1 MENLD
6 IAKFGGT
13 SVGNFEAMTSS
24 YKVVVGNKNS
34 RIVVISAC
42 SGVTNLL
49 VELASGKCSNS
60 KIDEI
65 IEKLRD
71 IHEQIIIHLENQH
84 DLRNYI
90 EGHLKDIKE
99 QALQANNGTS
109 DQLTDTIVSHG
120 ELMSSFLFVALFKHY
135 GTDATWFD
143 VRTVMRT
150 DSKFSCAKPQC
161 DDIKVLCR
169 DKLLPLIDENTII
182 ITQGFIG
189 SNIMGETTT
198 LGRGGSDYSA
208 ALIGEAL
215 DVATISIW
223 TDVAG
228 VFTTDPRI
236 VKNARPIVELTYI
249 EAAEMANFGAKVL
262 HPSTMLPAVRKDI
275 PIFVG
280 SSKAPELGGTWVRP
294 TTQTAPNFRALALR
308 KNQTLIVLSSPVM
321 VGATGFLA
329 NVFSVFAKYN
339 HSIDLVSTS
348 EISIA
353 ITIDAGTST
362 SGQSEISENMLNEL
376 RQFCH
381 VKVETGLPLIAII
394 GNRMSENAGVITKAF
409 DSINSFSVRMI
420 CYGASRH
427 NLCFLLK
434 DGDTSVALNE
444 LHKHLLDA

>member
-1 MENLD
+1 
-6 IAKFGGT
+6 
-13 SVGNFEAMTSS
+13 MTSS

-49 VELASGKCSNS
+49 VELASGKCSDS
-60 KIDEI
+60 KINEI

-84 DLRNYI
+84 ELRNYI
-90 EGHLKDIKE
+90 EGHLKEIKE
-99 QALQANNGTS
+99 QTLLANKGTN
-109 DQLTDTIVSHG
+109 DQLTDSIVSHG
-120 ELMSSFLFVALFKHY
+120 ELMSSYLFVALFKHY
-135 GTDATWFD
+135 GTDAQWFD
-143 VRTVMRT
+143 VRSVMRT
-150 DSKFSCAKPQC
+150 DSKFSCAKPIC
-161 DDIKVLCR
+161 EEIKVLAH
-169 DKLLPLIDENTII
+169 DKLLPLINDKTII

-189 SNIMGETTT
+189 SNTLGETTT
-198 LGRGGSDYSA
+198 LGRGGSDYTA
-208 ALIGEAL
+208 ALLGEAL
-215 DVATISIW
+215 GVATISIW

-228 VFTTDPRI
+228 VFTTDPRV
-236 VKNARPIVELTYI
+236 VKTAKPIPELTYI

-262 HPSTMLPAVRKDI
+262 HPSTMIPAVRQEI

-280 SSKAPELGGTWVRP
+280 SSKEPEKGGTWVRP
-294 TTQTAPNFRALALR
+294 VTKSEPNFRALALR

-353 ITIDAGTST
+353 VTIDAGTTT
-362 SGQSEISENMLNEL
+362 SGKAEISENMLNEL

-394 GNRMSENAGVITKAF
+394 LSLIH
-409 DSINSFSVRMI
+409 I
-420 CYGASRH
+420 
-427 NLCFLLK
+427 
-434 DGDTSVALNE
+434 
-444 LHKHLLDA
+444 

>member
-1 MENLD
+1 MENLN

-24 YKVVVGNKNS
+24 YKVVVGNKNT
-34 RIVVISAC
+34 RVVVISAC

-49 VELASGKCSNS
+49 VELASGKCSES

-84 DLRNYI
+84 ELRSHI
-90 EGHLKDIKE
+90 EGHLKEIRELTLK
-99 QALQANNGTS
+99 ANNGTT
-109 DQLTDTIVSHG
+109 DQLTDSIVSHG
-120 ELMSSFLFVALFKHY
+120 ELMSSYLFVALFKHY
-135 GTDATWFD
+135 GTDAVWFD
-143 VRTVMRT
+143 VRTIMRT
-150 DSKFSCAKPQC
+150 DSKFSCAKPVC
-161 DDIKVLCR
+161 DEIKVLAH
-169 DKLLPLIDENTII
+169 DKLLPLINDSSII

-189 SNIMGETTT
+189 SNTLGETTT

-208 ALIGEAL
+208 ALLGEAL
-215 DVATISIW
+215 DIATISIW
-223 TDVAG
+223 TDVPG
-228 VFTTDPRI
+228 VFTTDPRV
-236 VKNARPIVELTYI
+236 VKTARPISELTYI

-262 HPSTMLPAVRKDI
+262 HPSTMVPAVRKEI

-280 SSKAPELGGTWVRP
+280 SSKEPEKGGTWVRP
-294 TTQTAPNFRALALR
+294 ITESQPNFRAVALR

-329 NVFSVFAKYN
+329 NVFAVFAKYN

-353 ITIDAGTST
+353 ITIDAGTT
-362 SGQSEISENMLNEL
+362 KSGKLEISENMLNEL

-394 GNRMSENAGVITKAF
+394 GNRMSENTGVITKAF
-409 DSINSFSVRMI
+409 DAINSFSVRMI
-420 CYGASRH
+420 CYGASKH

-434 DGDTSVALNE
+434 DGDTNEALKSI
-444 LHKHLLDA
+444 HKLLLED

>member
-135 GTDATWFD
+135 GNDATWFD

>member
-13 SVGNFEAMTSS
+13 SVGNFETMTSS
-24 YKVVVGNKNS
+24 YKVVIGNKNS

-60 KIDEI
+60 EIDEI

-71 IHEQIIIHLENQH
+71 IHEQIITHLENQH
-84 DLRNYI
+84 DLRNFV
-90 EGHLKDIKE
+90 ESHLKDIKD
-99 QALQANNGTS
+99 QALQASKGTS

-143 VRTVMRT
+143 VRSVMRT
-150 DSKFSCAKPQC
+150 DSKFGCAKPQC
-161 DDIKVLCR
+161 EEIKVLCR
-169 DKLLPLIDENTII
+169 DKLLPLINDSSII

-228 VFTTDPRI
+228 VYTTDPRI
-236 VKNARPIVELTYI
+236 VKNARPIAELTYI

-353 ITIDAGTST
+353 ITIDSNTST
-362 SGQSEISENMLNEL
+362 SGQNQISENMLNEL

-434 DGDTSVALNE
+434 DGDTTVALNE

>member
-13 SVGNFEAMTSS
+13 SVGNFDAMTSS

-49 VELASGKCSNS
+49 VELASGKCSDS
-60 KIDEI
+60 KINEI

-84 DLRNYI
+84 ELRNYI
-90 EGHLKDIKE
+90 EGHLKEIKE
-99 QALQANNGTS
+99 QTLLANKGTN
-109 DQLTDTIVSHG
+109 DQLTDSIVSHG
-120 ELMSSFLFVALFKHY
+120 ELMSSYLFVALFKHY
-135 GTDATWFD
+135 GTDAQWFD
-143 VRTVMRT
+143 VRSVMRT
-150 DSKFSCAKPQC
+150 DSKFSCAKPIC
-161 DDIKVLCR
+161 EEIKVLAH
-169 DKLLPLIDENTII
+169 DKLLPLINDKTII

-189 SNIMGETTT
+189 SNTLGETTT
-198 LGRGGSDYSA
+198 LGRGGSDYTA
-208 ALIGEAL
+208 ALLGEAL
-215 DVATISIW
+215 GVATISIW

-228 VFTTDPRI
+228 VFTTDPRV
-236 VKNARPIVELTYI
+236 VKTAKPIPELTYI

-262 HPSTMLPAVRKDI
+262 HPSTMIPAVRQEI

-280 SSKAPELGGTWVRP
+280 SSKEPEKGGTWVRP
-294 TTQTAPNFRALALR
+294 VTKSEPNFRALALR

-353 ITIDAGTST
+353 VTIDAGTTT
-362 SGQSEISENMLNEL
+362 SGKAEISENMLNEL

-381 VKVETGLPLIAII
+381 VKVETGLPLIASI
-394 GNRMSENAGVITKAF
+394 GNRMSENSGVITKAF
-409 DSINSFSVRMI
+409 DAINKFSVRMI

-434 DGDTSVALNE
+434 DGDTTEALNE
-444 LHKHLLDA
+444 LHKQLLED

>member
-135 GTDATWFD
+135 GNDATWFD

-236 VKNARPIVELTYI
+236 VKNARPIAELTYI

>member
-13 SVGNFEAMTSS
+13 SVGNFDAMTSS

-49 VELASGKCSNS
+49 VELASGKCSDS
-60 KIDEI
+60 KINEI

-84 DLRNYI
+84 ELRNYI
-90 EGHLKDIKE
+90 EGHLKEIKE
-99 QALQANNGTS
+99 QTLLANKGTN
-109 DQLTDTIVSHG
+109 DQLTDSIVSHG
-120 ELMSSFLFVALFKHY
+120 ELMSSYLFVALFKHY
-135 GTDATWFD
+135 GTDAQWFD
-143 VRTVMRT
+143 VRSVMRT
-150 DSKFSCAKPQC
+150 DSKFSCAKPIC
-161 DDIKVLCR
+161 EEIKVLAH
-169 DKLLPLIDENTII
+169 DKLLPLINDKTII

-189 SNIMGETTT
+189 SNTLGETTT
-198 LGRGGSDYSA
+198 LGRGGSDYTA
-208 ALIGEAL
+208 ALLGEAL
-215 DVATISIW
+215 GVATISIW

-228 VFTTDPRI
+228 VFTTDPRV
-236 VKNARPIVELTYI
+236 VKTAKPIPELTYI

-262 HPSTMLPAVRKDI
+262 HPSTMIPAVRQEI

-280 SSKAPELGGTWVRP
+280 SSKEPEKGGTWVRP
-294 TTQTAPNFRALALR
+294 VTKSEPNFRALALR

-353 ITIDAGTST
+353 VTIDAGTTT
-362 SGQSEISENMLNEL
+362 SGKAEISENMLNEL

-394 GNRMSENAGVITKAF
+394 GNRMSENSEIGRAHV
-409 DSINSFSVRMI
+409 
-420 CYGASRH
+420 
-427 NLCFLLK
+427 
-434 DGDTSVALNE
+434 
-444 LHKHLLDA
+444 

>member
-13 SVGNFEAMTSS
+13 SVGNFDAMTSS

-49 VELASGKCSNS
+49 VELASGKCSDS
-60 KIDEI
+60 KINEI

-84 DLRNYI
+84 ELRNYI
-90 EGHLKDIKE
+90 EGHLKEIKE
-99 QALQANNGTS
+99 QTLLANKGTN
-109 DQLTDTIVSHG
+109 DQLTDSIVSHG
-120 ELMSSFLFVALFKHY
+120 ELMSSYLFVALFKHY
-135 GTDATWFD
+135 GTDAQWFD
-143 VRTVMRT
+143 VRSVMRT
-150 DSKFSCAKPQC
+150 DSKFSCAKPIC
-161 DDIKVLCR
+161 EEIKVLAH
-169 DKLLPLIDENTII
+169 DKLLPLINDKTII

-189 SNIMGETTT
+189 SNTLGETTT
-198 LGRGGSDYSA
+198 LGRGGSDYTA
-208 ALIGEAL
+208 ALLGEAL
-215 DVATISIW
+215 GVATISIW

-228 VFTTDPRI
+228 VFTTDPRV
-236 VKNARPIVELTYI
+236 VKTAKPIPELTYI

-262 HPSTMLPAVRKDI
+262 HPSTMIPAVRQEI

-280 SSKAPELGGTWVRP
+280 SSKEPEKGGTWVRP
-294 TTQTAPNFRALALR
+294 VTKSEPNFRALALR

-353 ITIDAGTST
+353 VTIDAGTTT
-362 SGQSEISENMLNEL
+362 SGKAEISENMLNEL

-394 GNRMSENAGVITKAF
+394 GNSMSENSGVITKAF
-409 DSINSFSVRMI
+409 DAINKFSVRMI

-434 DGDTSVALNE
+434 DGDTTEALNE
-444 LHKHLLDA
+444 LHKQLLED

>member
-13 SVGNFEAMTSS
+13 SVGNFDAMTSS

-49 VELASGKCSNS
+49 VELANGTTDE

-71 IHEQIIIHLENQH
+71 IHEQIITHLENQH
-84 DLRNYI
+84 ELRNYI
-90 EGHLKDIKE
+90 EGHLKEIKE
-99 QALQANNGTS
+99 QAKVAQKSTN
-109 DQLTDTIVSHG
+109 DQLTDSIVSHG

-135 GTDATWFD
+135 GTDAQWFD

-150 DSKFSCAKPQC
+150 DSKFSCAKPVC
-161 DDIKVLCR
+161 DEIKVLAH
-169 DKLLPLIDENTII
+169 DKLLPLINDKTII

-189 SNIMGETTT
+189 SNTMSETTT
-198 LGRGGSDYSA
+198 LGRGGSDYTA
-208 ALIGEAL
+208 ALLGEAL

-228 VFTTDPRI
+228 VYTTDPRV
-236 VKNARPIVELTYI
+236 VKAAKPIAELSYV

-262 HPSTMLPAVRKDI
+262 HPSTMIPAVRKNI

-280 SSKAPELGGTWVRP
+280 SSKEPEKGGTWVRP
-294 TTQTAPNFRALALR
+294 EPQSQPHFRALALR

-353 ITIDAGTST
+353 ITLDAGTTT
-362 SGQSEISENMLNEL
+362 SGKHEISEAMLNEL

-394 GNRMSENAGVITKAF
+394 GNKMSENAGVITKAF
-409 DSINSFSVRMI
+409 DAINKFSVRMI

-434 DGDTSVALNE
+434 DGDTTEALNA
-444 LHKHLLDA
+444 LHQALLED

>member
-13 SVGNFEAMTSS
+13 SVGNFDAMTSS

-49 VELASGKCSNS
+49 VELASGKCSDS
-60 KIDEI
+60 KINEI

-84 DLRNYI
+84 ELRNYI
-90 EGHLKDIKE
+90 EGHLKEIKE
-99 QALQANNGTS
+99 QTLLANKGAN
-109 DQLTDTIVSHG
+109 DQLTDSIVSHG
-120 ELMSSFLFVALFKHY
+120 ELMSSYLFVALFKHY
-135 GTDATWFD
+135 GTDAQWFD
-143 VRTVMRT
+143 VRSVMRT
-150 DSKFSCAKPQC
+150 DSKFSCAKPIC
-161 DDIKVLCR
+161 EEIKVLAH
-169 DKLLPLIDENTII
+169 DKLLPLINDKTII

-189 SNIMGETTT
+189 SNTLGETTT
-198 LGRGGSDYSA
+198 LGRGGSDYTA
-208 ALIGEAL
+208 ALLGEAL
-215 DVATISIW
+215 GVATISIW

-228 VFTTDPRI
+228 VFTTDPRV
-236 VKNARPIVELTYI
+236 VKTAKPIPELTYI

-262 HPSTMLPAVRKDI
+262 HPSTMIPAVRQEI

-280 SSKAPELGGTWVRP
+280 SSKEPEKGGTWVRP
-294 TTQTAPNFRALALR
+294 VTKSEPNFRALALR

-353 ITIDAGTST
+353 VTIDAGTTT
-362 SGQSEISENMLNEL
+362 SGKAEISENMLNEL

-394 GNRMSENAGVITKAF
+394 GNRMSENSGVITKAF
-409 DSINSFSVRMI
+409 DAINKFSIRMI

-434 DGDTSVALNE
+434 DGDTTEALNE
-444 LHKHLLDA
+444 LHKQLLED

>member
-109 DQLTDTIVSHG
+109 DQLTDTILSHG

-236 VKNARPIVELTYI
+236 VKNARPIAELTYI